1 MFLAKVTCYKDK
13 YIIICFGDAA
23 AYRVYVFMLYPLQGS
38 RSSLCKGYN
47 TYIYSTICCSIT
59 GTYNNVFIFVTYNYS
74 KEHCML
80 PEDDLRIETYNKV
93 FTFVTCNFSKEHCML
108 PEDDLRIETCRSV
121 LNILV

>member
-1 MFLAKVTCYKDK
+1 
-13 YIIICFGDAA
+13 
-23 AYRVYVFMLYPLQGS
+23 
-38 RSSLCKGYN
+38 
-47 TYIYSTICCSIT
+47 
-59 GTYNNVFIFVTYNYS
+59 
-74 KEHCML
+74 ML